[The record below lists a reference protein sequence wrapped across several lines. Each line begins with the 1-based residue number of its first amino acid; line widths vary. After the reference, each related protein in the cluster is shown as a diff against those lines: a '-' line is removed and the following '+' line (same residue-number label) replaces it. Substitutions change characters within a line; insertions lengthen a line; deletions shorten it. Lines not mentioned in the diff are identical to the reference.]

1 MTIAEIFAYRME
13 GRDGNREEAIEGK
26 GKKGRDEKN
35 TRRRSKGNRE
45 KKGKGKKLLL
55 VWGHKRNQAY

>member
-1 MTIAEIFAYRME
+1 ME

>member
-1 MTIAEIFAYRME
+1 ME
-13 GRDGNREEAIEGK
+13 GRDEKREEAIEGK

-35 TRRRSKGNRE
+35 TRRRSKGNGE

-55 VWGHKRNQAY
+55 DWGHKRNWAY

>member
-1 MTIAEIFAYRME
+1 MA

-26 GKKGRDEKN
+26 GNKGRDEKN

-55 VWGHKRNQAY
+55 VWGHKKNRAY